1 MRQSWGVRRPARLLA
16 VVSWLGGAA
25 SLLPFA
31 QEWFGLPQRTANVCL
46 FVAVVSGVALGF
58 AIALVPRLGWAVERL
73 AGPPE
78 PRARALVLVAVVAPL
93 GALAMLGLAAALA

>member
-1 MRQSWGVRRPARLLA
+1 VRRPARLLA

-25 SLLPFA
+25 SILPFA
-31 QEWFGLPQRTANVCL
+31 QEWFDLSQRTVNVCL
-46 FVAVVSGVALGF
+46 FLAVVSSVALGF
-58 AIALVPRLGWAVERL
+58 ALRLVPALGRAVERL

-93 GALAMLGLAAALA
+93 GVLAMLALAAALG